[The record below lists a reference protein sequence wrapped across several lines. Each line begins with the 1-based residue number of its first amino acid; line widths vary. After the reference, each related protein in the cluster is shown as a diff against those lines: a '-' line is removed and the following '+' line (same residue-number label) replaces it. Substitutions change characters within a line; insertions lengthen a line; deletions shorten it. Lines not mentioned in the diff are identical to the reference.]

1 MSNYKTSKE
10 ICKLLKITPMTLMR
24 WKNNGT
30 IACKQIT
37 SKKILYDLD
46 SVNISSNIEEDR
58 KNVIYARVSNTKQ
71 KQDLEHQITFIKE
84 YMISNGIIPDATYS
98 DIASGMNEER
108 KSFNELLDDIFERKI
123 DTVYI
128 SFKDRLTR
136 FGYSYFENIFSKFGT
151 KIKVLNLTDESSF
164 QDELTQDL
172 ISIIHHFSMKMYSNR
187 RKVLK
192 DTEKQLK
199 SSQNDEINK

>member
-84 YMISNGIIPDATYS
+84 YMISNGIIPDAISEYV
-98 DIASGMNEER
+98 ASGMNEER

-151 KIKVLNLTDESSF
+151 KIKVLNLTNESSF

>member
-123 DTVYI
+123 DTVYS

>member
-46 SVNISSNIEEDR
+46 SINISSNIEEDR

-84 YMISNGIIPDATYS
+84 YMISNGIIPDTVYS

-108 KSFNELLDDIFERKI
+108 KSFNELLEDIFEKKI

-199 SSQNDEINK
+199 SSQNEEIDK

>member
-84 YMISNGIIPDATYS
+84 YMISNGIIPDTVYS

-164 QDELTQDL
+164 QDELIQDL
-172 ISIIHHFSMKMYSNR
+172 ISIIHHFSMKMYSNK

-199 SSQNDEINK
+199 SSQNEEIDK